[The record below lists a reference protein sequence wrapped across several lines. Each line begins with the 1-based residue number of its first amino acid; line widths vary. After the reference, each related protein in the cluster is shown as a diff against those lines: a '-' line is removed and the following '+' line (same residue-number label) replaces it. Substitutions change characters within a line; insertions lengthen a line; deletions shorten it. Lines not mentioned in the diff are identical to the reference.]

1 MFFTIRNF
9 YLLGDERMNKLT
21 ILILT
26 MIIMHILI
34 WVGTLGTMFVLWKI
48 FQPNTYFIIER
59 ITMISSILGGICVS
73 IFDTNDL

>member
-1 MFFTIRNF
+1 
-9 YLLGDERMNKLT
+9 MNKLT

-26 MIIMHILI
+26 IIIIHTLI
-34 WVGTLGTMFVLWKI
+34 WIGTLGTMFVLWKI